1 MKAAGTSGAM
11 PSRKARGESAA
22 FLNRELSWIEFNQRV
37 LEQAEDAGLPPLE
50 RLKFAAI
57 SASNADEFFMV
68 RVGGLKQ
75 LQRQGEE
82 HPDPAGLTPSEQLT
96 RISTRMHELVERQH
110 AVLAKEIEPLLREGG
125 IRRLGMAELNAAQL
139 RHVEAFYGDSI
150 FPVISPVAVAAGEE
164 FPLLAGLG
172 IALHVRLEAAAGETE
187 ARHALVAVPK
197 GLARFLA
204 LPGEGG
210 FTYVLLEE
218 VIRAQIGSLFPGVKV
233 LDCAAF
239 RITRNADM
247 GVREELAGDLLD
259 QMREVLTER
268 QESDCVRLEIEK
280 RASPEA
286 LAFLRAALRVD
297 AGDVYRVPGPLDLAA
312 FFRLASLSGYD
323 ALRIEPWAP
332 QAVPEAPAA
341 EPMFE
346 VLKRGNLLLVHPYE
360 SYDPVLRLLQEAAED
375 PGVLAIKQVLYRVSD
390 NSPVVAALMRAA
402 ERGKHVTALIELKA
416 RFDEARNIDWA
427 DALAR
432 AGAQVIYGVKGY
444 KTHAKV
450 CVVVR
455 REPAGVVRYVHYGTG
470 NYNEKS
476 ARLYSDASFLTCE
489 EDYGADA
496 SVFFNTIT
504 GYSQQVKFRKI
515 EAAPLGIR
523 PRLLELIEAEA
534 ERRRQGEAAEIE
546 AKMNSLADPE
556 LIEALYRASQA
567 GVKIRLNVRGI
578 CCLRPGVKG
587 RSENIRVVSVVD
599 RYLEHARIFKFHNGG
614 DPKLFI
620 ASADWMPRNLDR
632 RIELMVPVEDRA
644 CAEKL
649 AGVLKTCLADT
660 KQAWRLQAGGGY
672 ERIRPDS
679 RHAAVRAQE
688 EFQRQAEARAAAAV
702 QQQVP
707 VFEPQRPAEPK
718 KQG

>member
-1 MKAAGTSGAM
+1 MDGRMKSTTRRKGRSEAAGH
-11 PSRKARGESAA
+11 
-22 FLNRELSWIEFNQRV
+22 LNRELSWIEFNFRV

-68 RVGGLKQ
+68 RVGGLKM
-75 LQRQGEE
+75 LQGQREE
-82 HPDPAGLTPSEQLT
+82 HPDPAGLTPTEQLE
-96 RISTRMHELVERQH
+96 RIGGRMRELVERQH
-110 AVLAKEIEPLLREGG
+110 ACLLKGIEPQLRKGG
-125 IRRLGMAELNAAQL
+125 IRRLGLEELNAAQR
-139 RHVEAFYGDSI
+139 RHVEALFEAAV
-150 FPVISPVAVAAGEE
+150 FPVISPVAVTAGEGI
-164 FPLLAGLG
+164 PLLAGLG
-172 IALHVRLEAAAGETE
+172 IALHVRLEPAPGETE

-204 LPGEGG
+204 LPGEAGYS
-210 FTYVLLEE
+210 YVLLEE
-218 VIRAQIGSLFPGVKV
+218 VIRAHVGRLFPGVRV

-286 LAFLRAALRVD
+286 RAFLRGALGVEE
-297 AGDVYRVPGPLDLAA
+297 GDVYRVPGPLDLAA
-312 FFRLASLSGYD
+312 FFRLASLSGFD
-323 ALRIEPWAP
+323 ALRLEPWVP
-332 QAVPEAPAA
+332 QAVPEAPAG
-341 EPMFE
+341 ESMFE
-346 VLKRGNLLLVHPYE
+346 VIRRGNRLLLHPYE
-360 SYDPVLRLLQEAAED
+360 SYDPVVRLLQEAAED
-375 PGVLAIKQVLYRVSD
+375 PGVLAIKQVLYRVSE

-444 KTHAKV
+444 KTHAKI

-455 REPAGVVRYVHYGTG
+455 REPGGVVRYVHYGTG

-476 ARLYSDASFLTCE
+476 ARMYSDVSYLTCE
-489 EDYGADA
+489 EDHGADA

-504 GYSQQVKFRKI
+504 GYSQLVKFRKI

-534 ERRRQGEAAEIE
+534 ERRRQGEAAGIE

-556 LIEALYRASQA
+556 LIEAMYRASRA

-587 RSENIRVVSVVD
+587 MSENIRVVSVVD
-599 RYLEHARIFKFHNGG
+599 RYLEHARIFRFENGG
-614 DPKLFI
+614 DPKLFL

-644 CAEKL
+644 SADKL
-649 AGVLKTCLADT
+649 TGILKTCLADT
-660 KQAWRLQAGGGY
+660 RQAWRLLPGGGY

-679 RHAAVRAQE
+679 RHAAVRAQAV
-688 EFQRQAEARAAAAV
+688 FQREAEARAAAAV

-707 VFEPQRPAEPK
+707 VFEPQRPAEASKP
-718 KQG
+718 G

>member
-1 MKAAGTSGAM
+1 MSKDKKSKEDE
-11 PSRKARGESAA
+11 PL
-22 FLNRELSWIEFNQRV
+22 FLNRELSWIEFNFRV

-57 SASNADEFFMV
+57 TASNADEFFMV
-68 RVGGLKQ
+68 RVGGLKL

-82 HPDPAGLTPSEQLT
+82 RPDPAGLIASEQLAE
-96 RISTRMHELVERQH
+96 ISARMHALVERQY
-110 AVLAKEIEPLLREGG
+110 ACLQKDLEPQLRKGG
-125 IRRLGMAELNAAQL
+125 IRRLGMEELSAAQL
-139 RHVEAFYGDSI
+139 RHVEALFDDFI
-150 FPVISPVAVAAGEE
+150 FPVISPVAVAPGDE

-172 IALHVRLEAAAGETE
+172 IALYVRLEGTAEEGG

-197 GLARFLA
+197 GLARFLT
-204 LPGEGG
+204 LPDEAG
-210 FTYVLLEE
+210 FSYILLEE
-218 VIRAQIGSLFPGVKV
+218 VVRTYAGRLFPGVPV
-233 LDCAAF
+233 LECAAF

-247 GVREELAGDLLD
+247 SVREDLAGDLLA

-268 QESDCVRLEIEK
+268 KESDCVRLEIEK
-280 RASPEA
+280 RASKEA
-286 LAFLRAALRVD
+286 QAFLRAALKVED
-297 AGDVYRVPGPLDLAA
+297 ADVYAVPGPLDLAA
-312 FFRLASLSGYD
+312 FFRLASLAGYET
-323 ALRIEPWAP
+323 LKIEPWLP

-341 EPMFE
+341 ESMFDI
-346 VLKRGNLLLVHPYE
+346 LKRGNLLLFHPYD
-360 SYDPVLRLLQEAAED
+360 SYDPVLRLLQEAADD
-375 PGVLAIKQVLYRVSD
+375 PNTLAIKQVLYRVSD

-432 AGAQVIYGVKGY
+432 TGAQVIYGVKGY
-444 KTHAKV
+444 KTHAKI

-455 REPAGVVRYVHYGTG
+455 REPAGVVRYVHFGTG

-496 SVFFNTIT
+496 SVFFNTLT
-504 GYSQQVKFRKI
+504 GYSQLVKFRKV

-523 PRLLELIEAEA
+523 PRLLELIGAEA
-534 ERRRQGEAAEIE
+534 ERSRQGEEAAIE
-546 AKMNSLADPE
+546 AKVNSLADPE

-587 RSENIRVVSVVD
+587 LSENISAVSVVD
-599 RYLEHARIFKFHNGG
+599 RYLEHARIFRFHNGG

-620 ASADWMPRNLDR
+620 SSADWMPRNLDR
-632 RIELMVPVEDRA
+632 RIELMIPVEDREG
-644 CAEKL
+644 AEKL
-649 AGVLKTCLADT
+649 TQILKTCLADT
-660 KQAWRLQAGGGY
+660 KQSWRLLSSGAY
-672 ERIRPDS
+672 ERQQPDS
-679 RHAAVRAQE
+679 RHPALRCQE
-688 EFQRQAEARAAAAV
+688 AFQKQAEARAVAAL
-702 QQQVP
+702 QQQAP
-707 VFEPQRPAEPK
+707 VFEPQRPAEQK
-718 KQG
+718 KQA